1 MLDHLGSSCDFKSY
15 GTVAVE
21 QYGQWKTAIKD
32 VFSICV
38 VVGLKGR
45 RFGLFEGSKTDTVVG
60 EETEGLFDRQFC
72 DVLVIAT
79 YEFVGTLPKARAGEG
94 GVENGKQV
102 VM

>member
-1 MLDHLGSSCDFKSY
+1 MLDHLGSSCDFKSS

-45 RFGLFEGSKTDTVVG
+45 RFGFEGSKTDMVVG

-72 DVLVIAT
+72 DVFVIAT
-79 YEFVGTLPKARAGEG
+79 YEFVGTLPKARAGEE
-94 GVENGKQV
+94 GVKNGKQV
-102 VM
+102 VV